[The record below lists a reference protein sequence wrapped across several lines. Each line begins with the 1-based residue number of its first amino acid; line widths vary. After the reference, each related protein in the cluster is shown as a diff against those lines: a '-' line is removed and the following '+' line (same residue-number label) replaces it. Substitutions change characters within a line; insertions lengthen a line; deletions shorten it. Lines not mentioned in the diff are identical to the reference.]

1 MIKYLTMMA
10 AAVLF
15 MGLQTT
21 VHADAKDYYDF
32 PPGWPCC
39 PFSDAN
45 LKTNVQP
52 LTNSTD
58 TLLQIQGVT
67 FDWKKGGRKDIGVLA
82 QNVQKVYPQL
92 VREDNN
98 QLRVD
103 YEKLV
108 APLIESVR
116 EMDAR
121 IKQLEVAQKL
131 N

>member
-1 MIKYLTMMA
+1 MQNA
-10 AAVLF
+10 
-15 MGLQTT
+15 
-21 VHADAKDYYDF
+21 
-32 PPGWPCC
+32 
-39 PFSDAN
+39 
-45 LKTNVQP
+45 
-52 LTNSTD
+52 TD

-67 FDWKKGGRKDIGVLA
+67 FDWKDGGRKDIGVLA

-121 IKQLEVAQKL
+121 IKQLEAAQK
-131 N
+131 